1 MNPRG
6 VIIAPEH
13 VRRRLE
19 HEHGQLGGLKPVA
32 NQYGVSAAMIW
43 RIINEGY
50 VPKTYELQKKLG
62 YIPTCPICGH
72 EFGEDDANDQA

>member
-19 HEHGQLGGLKPVA
+19 QEHEQLGGLKPVA
-32 NQYGVSAAMIW
+32 AQYDVSAAMIW

-50 VPKTYELQKKLG
+50 VPKTYETQKKLG
-62 YIPTCPICGH
+62 YIPTCPKCGY
-72 EFGEDDANDQA
+72 EFNDQP